1 MNDEIIWNVINNH
14 FCSFK
19 VQTATQ
25 DFCRNEFNV
34 TGLCNRQSCPLA
46 NSRYATIKEIDGV
59 VYLYV
64 KTVERAHSP
73 SKLWEKIKLSK
84 NYATA
89 LEQIEKELEFWP
101 KFMIHKNKQRLTKI
115 TQYLIRMRRLKLR
128 GTGTKIT
135 TVKKK
140 LDRREAS
147 REAKAEKAARLEHSI
162 EKELLERLKKG
173 LYGDGIVNESQEAF
187 AKALDQIEDE
197 DEVDEEAEE
206 EEEEMENEEEKE
218 MEMDGDDDLLDRE
231 FVSDVSTDEE
241 DEGGLEDLG
250 LRASSKNRGIS
261 KKGFDF
267 ADSDDDESEDDAD
280 LGPQRK
286 PRAGVKRKASDS
298 KKPGPATG
306 KRGRKAHVNVEYE
319 HETEHIQSFTQ
330 SINW

>member
-73 SKLWEKIKLSK
+73 AKLWEKIKLSK

-89 LEQIEKELEFWP
+89 LEQIDKELEFWP

-197 DEVDEEAEE
+197 EEVDEEAEE
-206 EEEEMENEEEKE
+206 EEEMEDEEEME

-241 DEGGLEDLG
+241 DEGDLEDLG
-250 LRASSKNRGIS
+250 LRVPSKNRGKA

-267 ADSDDDESEDDAD
+267 VDSDDDDSDDDAD
-280 LGPQRK
+280 IRPQGNA
-286 PRAGVKRKASDS
+286 RAGMKRKALDS
-298 KKPGPATG
+298 KKPGPSTG
-306 KRGRKAHVNVEYE
+306 KRGKKAHLNVEYE
-319 HETEHIQSFTQ
+319 HETEPAQSSQ
-330 SINW
+330 SMNW